1 MKFSD
6 LLKRDKKIYKI
17 KVYSRPD
24 IEVDLSKNIGTAGSL
39 MNDILKDKN
48 LAGEFELRV
57 EKILP
62 VSEIN
67 EKFDKMFK
75 NLGVCINKIYNV
87 SSDKVKV
94 DYVFEYLGDDE
105 KEYYLAMK
113 TFNAEVYN
121 KSMRKQQKNRTPSY
135 VKKLDLKDLETLE
148 RGGSLLSVHKL
159 LAKDLSFTISGTLQL
174 KLTKK

>member
-39 MNDILKDKN
+39 MNDILKYKN
-48 LAGEFELRV
+48 LTGEFELRV

-75 NLGVCINKIYNV
+75 NLGVCINKIYND

-121 KSMRKQQKNRTPSY
+121 K
-135 VKKLDLKDLETLE
+135 
-148 RGGSLLSVHKL
+148 
-159 LAKDLSFTISGTLQL
+159 
-174 KLTKK
+174 